1 VEQLPTNHK
10 LISTEEVRRYQ
21 VDPNRKFFSANHEE
35 IERGLTTD
43 IYFIRA
49 LEILRFLKLDATE
62 VTAEIFARQA
72 GVFAGMQE
80 TYNLLKDK
88 KIKLWSL
95 SEGDLFQP
103 KETVMRIQ
111 GPYNE
116 FGVYETIILG
126 ILGSSSAWATAA
138 RECREVARGKKIIC
152 FGSRH
157 IHPAVATVMERA
169 ALIGGIDGA
178 SCILGAKLMGQ
189 EPQGTIPH
197 TVIIII
203 GDTVKAARAY
213 HDCFPPDI
221 PRVILID
228 TFKDEA
234 EESIRVANALG
245 ENLLGVRLDTP
256 SERGGVSPDLVKE
269 VRVRLNQAGYSYV
282 KIYVS
287 GGVTPQRIDLLSR
300 EAVDAFGVGS
310 YISDASPIDMTLDIK
325 EVEGKPIAKRG
336 RIPGKI
342 ENKKLIQII

>member
-1 VEQLPTNHK
+1 MDANKKMYTTDEIKHY
-10 LISTEEVRRYQ
+10 R
-21 VDPNRKFFSANHEE
+21 VDPDRKLFSANHEE

-49 LEILRFLKLDATE
+49 MELLNFLKLDDKE
-62 VTAEIFARQA
+62 VTAEIFARRAGIFA
-72 GVFAGMQE
+72 GVQE
-80 TYNLLKDK
+80 VYNLLKDK

-95 SEGDLFQP
+95 QEGDSFQS

-126 ILGSSSAWATAA
+126 ILASSSAWATAA
-138 RECREVARGKKIIC
+138 WECREVANGKKIIC

-157 IHPAVATVMERA
+157 IHPAVAPVMERA
-169 ALIGGIDGA
+169 ALIGGVDGA
-178 SCILGAKLMGQ
+178 SCVLGAKLMGQ

-197 TVIIII
+197 TVIIIT
-203 GDTVKAARAY
+203 GDTVKAAKTY
-213 HDCFPPDI
+213 HDCFSPDI

-245 ENLLGVRLDTP
+245 KNLLGVRLDTP

-269 VRVRLNQAGYSYV
+269 VRARLDQAGYAHV
-282 KIYVS
+282 KIFVS
-287 GGVTPQRIDLLSR
+287 GGVTPERIVLLSK

-342 ENKKLIQII
+342 ENKKLVKLI

>member
-1 VEQLPTNHK
+1 MEQFFIDKKMYT
-10 LISTEEVRRYQ
+10 TEEVKNYQ
-21 VDPNRKFFSANHEE
+21 VDPERKLFSANHEE
-35 IERGLTTD
+35 IEKGLTTD

-49 LEILRFLKLDATE
+49 LEVLNYLKLDNTE
-62 VTAEIFARQA
+62 VTAEIFARQP
-72 GVFAGMQE
+72 GVFVGIKE
-80 TYNLLKDK
+80 TFNLLKNK

-95 SEGDLFQP
+95 PEGELFQP

-126 ILGSSSAWATAA
+126 ILASSSAWATAA
-138 RECREVARGKKIIC
+138 RKCREAARGKKIIC

-157 IHPAVATVMERA
+157 IHPAVAPVMERA
-169 ALIGGIDGA
+169 AIIGGVDGA

-203 GDTVKAARAY
+203 GDTVKAAKAY
-213 HDCFPPDI
+213 HECFPPDI
-221 PRVILID
+221 QRVILID

-234 EESIRVANALG
+234 EESLRVADALG
-245 ENLLGVRLDTP
+245 KNLLGVRLDTP
-256 SERGGVSPDLVKE
+256 SERGGVSPALVKE
-269 VRVRLNQAGYSYV
+269 IRARLDLAGYSYV
-282 KIYVS
+282 KIFVS
-287 GGVTPQRIDLLSR
+287 GGVTPERIELLSK

-325 EVEGKPIAKRG
+325 EVKGNPVAKRG
-336 RIPGKI
+336 RIPGI
-342 ENKKLIQII
+342 TENNKLVQLL